1 MNPPANRFGNIP
13 IAVTRCMTDKKI
25 LGVHTEMF
33 SEGLLDLYECGAL
46 TNRKKTLWRD
56 KFVADCAL
64 GSQRLYDIF

>member
-1 MNPPANRFGNIP
+1 
-13 IAVTRCMTDKKI
+13 MTDKKI